1 MIVSLYTFYG
11 DIMSLFLLCI
21 KIFFVRIIDVSL
33 GTLRTVVTIKGNIKT
48 ASFIGFFEVLVWF
61 LVVKEALNTASNSI
75 FIGISYALGFACGT
89 YIGGIISSRFID
101 TSFTLEVITS
111 HASKEMI
118 KAIRDNGYGVSIIK
132 ANGSNNEEK
141 ELLFISIE
149 DDHYYDLK
157 NLIATYDKDAFIV
170 VNENK
175 YVLNGYFKERIIK

>member
-1 MIVSLYTFYG
+1 
-11 DIMSLFLLCI
+11 MSIFFLCI

-48 ASFIGFFEVLVWF
+48 ASLIGFFEVLVWF
-61 LVVKEALNTASNSI
+61 LVVKEALNTESNSI
-75 FIGISYALGFACGT
+75 FIGVSYALGFAAGT

-101 TSFTLEVITS
+101 TSFTVEVITKK
-111 HASKEMI
+111 ASKEMI
-118 KAIRDNGYGVSIIK
+118 QAIRNNGYGLSIIK
-132 ANGSNNEEK
+132 ANGSNSEEK

-149 DDHYYDLK
+149 DDHYNDLK
-157 NLIATYDKDAFIV
+157 KLITKYDENAFIV